1 MRSFKLNIILIVL
14 AVFGVF
20 QCSLKDP
27 FSDRKKDQ
35 LIQNSPPQTHLF
47 LLVNQ
52 TVVIDEDTLDSG
64 QIVHRQ
70 HITGLD
76 TTASKQV
83 LHWWGDDPDGKV
95 TGYYY
100 QWDFDSI
107 PTYTTQ
113 EYDTF
118 YVPIRSDYDEFSF
131 TVWAVDDQGAQDPT
145 PASLRFPIYNTPPF
159 IRFALGSNPS
169 SPNNP
174 NVTHYTFPTRS
185 FFWEVEDADGR
196 ATVTKILYA
205 LDDTT
210 QWSELSGDVNQM
222 TFTEATLD
230 TGYHQFFV
238 KAQDISGASSNV
250 IMFPDPNDSDV
261 PNYWKVKAPK
271 GRILLV
277 NDYAQDQ
284 NLYTTQTF
292 YENILKNDP
301 QVMADG
307 GYSVWEIGT
316 NKTPVFNPQ
325 NALPYS
331 SIDIEANFRY
341 FDKVIW
347 FSYLGEP
354 NISDAGLSMTRFVK
368 NGGKLLITNGNSGEP
383 DTTWTFTNIDSVYIL
398 NPTGRLMKGVGIVSD
413 LDIGESGT
421 LDMQL
426 GKLLAAR
433 VHALIPGPGA
443 DIIFRMQP
451 DSTFESEVP
460 YTGSPAVGI
469 RYRVG
474 EGECLYLSVPLHF
487 CDGLGNVADVLN
499 YLLFDEFE

>member
-1 MRSFKLNIILIVL
+1 MRSFKIKLILIVL
-14 AVFGVF
+14 AVFGFF

-27 FSDRKKDQ
+27 FNDRKTDQ
-35 LIQNSPPQTHLF
+35 LIQNNPPQTHLF

-52 TVVIDEDTLDSG
+52 KVVIDEDTLGDG

-131 TVWAVDDQGAQDPT
+131 TVWAVDDQGTEDPT
-145 PASLRFPIYNTPPF
+145 PASLRFPIFNTPPF
-159 IRFALGSNPS
+159 IRFVLGSNPT
-169 SPNNP
+169 SPGNP
-174 NVTHYTFPTRS
+174 NVTSYTFPTRS
-185 FFWEVEDADGR
+185 FFWEVSDADGKE
-196 ATVTKILYA
+196 TITKILYA

-210 QWSELSGDVNQM
+210 HWNELKGDVTEM
-222 TFTEATLD
+222 TFTEANLD

-238 KAQDISGASSNV
+238 KAQDVSGASSNT
-250 IMFPDPNDSDV
+250 IMFPDPTDSDV
-261 PNYWKVKAPK
+261 PNYWKVKPPT

-284 NLYTTQTF
+284 NLHTTQTF
-292 YENILKNDP
+292 YEEILKNNP
-301 QVMADG
+301 QVTANG

-325 NALPYS
+325 NILPYS
-331 SIDIEANFRY
+331 PIDIEANLAY

-347 FSYLGEP
+347 FSYLGSP
-354 NISDAGLSMTRFVK
+354 NISEAGLSMTRFVK
-368 NGGKLLITNGNSGEP
+368 NGGKLLITNGNNEAP
-383 DTTWTFTNIDSVYIL
+383 DTTWTFTDIDSVYIL
-398 NPTGRLMKGVGIVSD
+398 NPSGRLMKGVRILSD
-413 LDIGESGT
+413 LTEGDNT
-421 LDMQL
+421 PLDLEL

-433 VHALIPGPGA
+433 VHALIPGPDA
-443 DIIFRMQP
+443 EVIYRMQP
-451 DSTFESEVP
+451 DSTAETEVP
-460 YTGSPAVGI
+460 YTGSPAVAI

-474 EGECLYLSVPLHF
+474 SGECLYFSVPLHF
-487 CDGLGNVADVLN
+487 CDGLGNVSDLLN
-499 YLLFDEFE
+499 TILFDEFE